1 MRTAL
6 HGPHGL
12 VHVGHGVRYDRVHS
26 PNTLLRVAQ
35 LHAGLQGVVHHLRLI
50 PQVLEQVQAG
60 EGGGPG

>member
-1 MRTAL
+1 M
-6 HGPHGL
+6 
-12 VHVGHGVRYDRVHS
+12 HS